1 MDSLIFN
8 IIFFPILGSLFI
20 FFWPS
25 LSIKQVKELSLI
37 FSIITFLL
45 SILIW
50 IFFDNSCS
58 KFQFIDTFFWV
69 NSFNIY
75 FSLGIDG
82 VSLFFVLLTTF
93 LTPICLLSS
102 WTIPCKN
109 LLDSRYFFGAFL
121 ILESFVLIVFCSL
134 DLLLFYTF
142 FESVLIPIFFIIGI
156 WGSRRRKIRASYLF
170 FLYTLFGSL
179 FMLLGIILIFFEI
192 GTTDYLVILNNDFSL
207 SRQKILWLV
216 FFFSFAVKVP
226 IVPVHLWLPE
236 AHVEAPTAG
245 SVILAGILLKL
256 GTYGFIRFSL
266 SLFPIAAFFFRPLI
280 FVLSVIA
287 VIYTSLTAIRQ
298 TDMKR
303 VIAYASVAHINIT
316 LLGVFS
322 FNIYGLEG
330 SIVQIISHGL
340 VSGALFLCV
349 GVLYER
355 HHSRLISYYSGL
367 THTMPFFVIF
377 FLFFTISN
385 IALPGSSSFIGE
397 FLILVGIFESNKTAA
412 FFQLQV

>member
-1 MDSLIFN
+1 MDSLLFN

-25 LSIKQVKELSLI
+25 LSIKQVKEISLVC
-37 FSIITFLL
+37 SIITFLL
-45 SILIW
+45 SIIVW
-50 IFFDNSCS
+50 IFFDNSSS
-58 KFQFIDTFFWV
+58 KFQFIDTFFWI

-102 WTIPCKN
+102 WDISCKN

-121 ILESFVLIVFCSL
+121 VLESFVLIVFCSL

-179 FMLLGIILIFFEI
+179 FILLGIILIFFEI

-216 FFFSFAVKVP
+216 FFFSFAVKMP
-226 IVPVHLWLPE
+226 
-236 AHVEAPTAG
+236 
-245 SVILAGILLKL
+245 
-256 GTYGFIRFSL
+256 
-266 SLFPIAAFFFRPLI
+266 LFPF
-280 FVLSVIA
+280 
-287 VIYTSLTAIRQ
+287 
-298 TDMKR
+298 
-303 VIAYASVAHINIT
+303 HI
-316 LLGVFS
+316 
-322 FNIYGLEG
+322 
-330 SIVQIISHGL
+330 
-340 VSGALFLCV
+340 
-349 GVLYER
+349 
-355 HHSRLISYYSGL
+355 
-367 THTMPFFVIF
+367 
-377 FLFFTISN
+377 
-385 IALPGSSSFIGE
+385 
-397 FLILVGIFESNKTAA
+397 
-412 FFQLQV
+412 